1 MFEVTDSAAEW
12 IKAPLELILI
22 CVHCFISRN
31 PIVDYMIGFYTTDK
45 YWPNPKMMP
54 RKKYPR

>member
-1 MFEVTDSAAEW
+1 MKAMFEVTDSAAEW

-31 PIVDYMIGFYTTDK
+31 PLVDYMIGFYSINE
-45 YWPNPKMMP
+45 Y
-54 RKKYPR
+54 